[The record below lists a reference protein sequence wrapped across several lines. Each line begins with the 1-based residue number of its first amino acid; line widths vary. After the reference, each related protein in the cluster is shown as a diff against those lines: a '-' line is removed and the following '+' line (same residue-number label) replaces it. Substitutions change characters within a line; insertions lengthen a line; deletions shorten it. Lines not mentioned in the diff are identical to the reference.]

1 MWLNLTK
8 LFTICTAIE
17 IIAGQC
23 SSPATRREI
32 RDLSQDERTKFF
44 NAVKVIYQNNAVG
57 SIYSNFTAT
66 HYNFQQYAH
75 GVPAFLPWHRF
86 FLNQFEIELKKVDSS
101 ITIPYWDWSK
111 DSQAPETSEIFSQN
125 YFGGN
130 GDSQT
135 GCVNSGYFSG
145 WQVQIPEVKCLQR
158 KFNGGDKIGSWYSPA
173 MIENLLKNSRESYDQ
188 FRVALEGSPHA
199 SPHSNIGGDM
209 SQMYSTNDPLF
220 FMHHAFVDLI
230 WWEWQQRNPNLA
242 LTYNGDNNNT
252 PDEVLIP
259 FNSPVS
265 SVLSTTSNGLCYQY
279 NRWSG
284 ASNAFNSAFSQ
295 NPQSNSQKLHRRQ
308 GLLGNI
314 LNLQALPN
322 FVNAFDRNKSDML
335 KYPDPIPESHITMNR
350 LNVDKVR
357 AFEQQNY
364 QFTQRFNLLDVNIRL
379 DGILNLKL

>member
-1 MWLNLTK
+1 
-8 LFTICTAIE
+8 
-17 IIAGQC
+17 
-23 SSPATRREI
+23 RREI
-32 RDLSQDERTKFF
+32 RELSQDERTKFF

-111 DSQAPETSEIFSQN
+111 DSQAPETSVIFSQD

-130 GDSQT
+130 GDSET

-145 WQVQIPEVKCLQR
+145 WKVQIPEEKCLQR

-173 MIENLLKNSRESYDQ
+173 MIENLLKNNRESYDQ
-188 FRVALEGSPHA
+188 FRNALEGSPHA
-199 SPHSNIGGDM
+199 APHTNIGGDM

-242 LTYNGDNNNT
+242 LTYNG
-252 PDEVLIP
+252 
-259 FNSPVS
+259 
-265 SVLSTTSNGLCYQY
+265 
-279 NRWSG
+279 
-284 ASNAFNSAFSQ
+284 
-295 NPQSNSQKLHRRQ
+295 
-308 GLLGNI
+308 
-314 LNLQALPN
+314 
-322 FVNAFDRNKSDML
+322 
-335 KYPDPIPESHITMNR
+335 
-350 LNVDKVR
+350 
-357 AFEQQNY
+357 
-364 QFTQRFNLLDVNIRL
+364 
-379 DGILNLKL
+379 